1 MKSEYNMNK
10 ETAKTNTFLLRY
22 TPAKRHGVDNW
33 KNEEFTYYISVSG
46 NIFNNREEKN
56 PVGFY
61 GFEKELASR
70 ANDKRLCKW
79 LNERNAGEEK
89 TPWT

>member
-1 MKSEYNMNK
+1 MNSEYNMNK

-33 KNEEFTYYISVSG
+33 KNEEFTYFISVSG

-56 PVGFY
+56 PVGVY
-61 GFEKELASR
+61 GFDLE
-70 ANDKRLCKW
+70 
-79 LNERNAGEEK
+79 NEDIRRFRWDRVEEII
-89 TPWT
+89 TITE

>member
-1 MKSEYNMNK
+1 MNSEYNMNK

-46 NIFNNREEKN
+46 NIFHNREEKN

-61 GFEKELASR
+61 GFDLE
-70 ANDKRLCKW
+70 
-79 LNERNAGEEK
+79 NEDIRRFRWDRIEEII
-89 TPWT
+89 TVTE